1 MIVIAPIMGLW
12 VALLASFSD
21 GGTLLGRGRAVLT
34 ALCVLDAA
42 VVVLL
47 FSYIHSVGDIHGE
60 FGASWEWQQ
69 QLAR

>member
-12 VALLASFSD
+12 VALLASFGD
-21 GGTLLGRGRAVLT
+21 GGTMLGRGRALFST
-34 ALCVLDAA
+34 LFVLDAA

-47 FSYIHSVGDIHGE
+47 FSYIHSVGDIRGE
-60 FGASWEWQQ
+60 FGPSWEWPQ

>member
-1 MIVIAPIMGLW
+1 MIIIAPIMGLW
-12 VALLASFSD
+12 VALLASFGD
-21 GGTLLGRGRAVLT
+21 GGSMLGRGRALLST
-34 ALCVLDAA
+34 LCVLDAA

-60 FGASWEWQQ
+60 FGPSWEWQQ